1 MTSKRHEVA
10 HTPQRD
16 YKAIVIRGAI
26 LVGLVTLL
34 ASGCGSERGGPPV
47 YESRP
52 VAVLPPESAPPPPIN
67 AVRPTDRSAN
77 PPVRETEPE
86 TQPPPAPTP
95 RATPRVTSNEAQFP
109 VAKPVPGKP
118 GFVYSPFESNGT
130 MIDVTG
136 YSSGQKVKDPG
147 TNKIFIVP

>member
-1 MTSKRHEVA
+1 
-10 HTPQRD
+10 
-16 YKAIVIRGAI
+16 VIRVAI
-26 LVGLVTLL
+26 LVGLVAL
-34 ASGCGSERGGPPV
+34 AMSGCGGGDERQRTAV

-52 VAVLPPESAPPPPIN
+52 VAVLPPEGAPPPPPPN
-67 AVRPTDRSAN
+67 TARPPERAPATT
-77 PPVRETEPE
+77 PTREAE
-86 TQPPPAPTP
+86 TQPAATTTP
-95 RATPRVTSNEAQFP
+95 RATPRVTTNETQFP

-136 YSSGQKVKDPG
+136 YTSGTKVKDPG

>member
-1 MTSKRHEVA
+1 MR
-10 HTPQRD
+10 QLD
-16 YKAIVIRGAI
+16 YKAVVIRSAI
-26 LVGLVTLL
+26 PVGLFAL
-34 ASGCGSERGGPPV
+34 ALSGCGGGGDERQRATV

-52 VAVLPPESAPPPPIN
+52 VSVLPPESAPPPPP
-67 AVRPTDRSAN
+67 ATTVRTTPPTAT
-77 PPVRETEPE
+77 VRETEAE
-86 TQPPPAPTP
+86 TQPAATP
-95 RATPRVTSNEAQFP
+95 RATPRTTPRVTTNEAQFP

>member
-1 MTSKRHEVA
+1 M
-10 HTPQRD
+10 PQLD
-16 YKAIVIRGAI
+16 YKAVVIRGAI
-26 LVGLVTLL
+26 LVCLL
-34 ASGCGSERGGPPV
+34 ALTLSGCGGGGEERQRATV

-52 VAVLPPESAPPPPIN
+52 VSVLPPESAPPPPP
-67 AVRPTDRSAN
+67 ATTTTVRSSERTTPSTTT
-77 PPVRETEPE
+77 ETEAE
-86 TQPPPAPTP
+86 TQPLATPRTTP

>member
-1 MTSKRHEVA
+1 ML
-10 HTPQRD
+10 QLD
-16 YKAIVIRGAI
+16 YKAIVIRVAI
-26 LVGLVTLL
+26 LVGLV
-34 ASGCGSERGGPPV
+34 AFAVSGCRSGGERESATV

-52 VAVLPPESAPPPPIN
+52 VAVLPPESAPPPPPTT
-67 AVRPTDRSAN
+67 RPPER
-77 PPVRETEPE
+77 PPAPATTARETE
-86 TQPPPAPTP
+86 TQPQATATP
-95 RATPRVTSNEAQFP
+95 RATPRVTSNETQFP

-136 YSSGQKVKDPG
+136 YTSGTKVKDPG

>member
-1 MTSKRHEVA
+1 
-10 HTPQRD
+10 
-16 YKAIVIRGAI
+16 
-26 LVGLVTLL
+26 
-34 ASGCGSERGGPPV
+34 
-47 YESRP
+47 
-52 VAVLPPESAPPPPIN
+52 VLPPESAPPPPPVN
-67 AVRPTDRSAN
+67 PVRTTERTAP
-77 PPVRETEPE
+77 PGPVRETEAE

-95 RATPRVTSNEAQFP
+95 RATARVTSNEAQFP

>member
-1 MTSKRHEVA
+1 M
-10 HTPQRD
+10 PQLD
-16 YKAIVIRGAI
+16 YKAVVIRGVI
-26 LVGLVTLL
+26 LVGLL
-34 ASGCGSERGGPPV
+34 ALALSGCGGGGDERQRATV

-52 VAVLPPESAPPPPIN
+52 VSVLPPESAPPPPPPTT
-67 AVRPTDRSAN
+67 VRSTERTTPSTAA
-77 PPVRETEPE
+77 ETEAE
-86 TQPPPAPTP
+86 TQPAATPRTTP